1 MGGIRT
7 SIDPAQRTDSRVAVS
22 EKAVPDPSCP
32 LPRQG
37 EGDRGRGWL
46 GGPVQVV
53 DVETDVANG
62 RLKLSRG
69 CRARLEAVLGGRF

>member
-1 MGGIRT
+1 
-7 SIDPAQRTDSRVAVS
+7 
-22 EKAVPDPSCP
+22 
-32 LPRQG
+32 
-37 EGDRGRGWL
+37 L